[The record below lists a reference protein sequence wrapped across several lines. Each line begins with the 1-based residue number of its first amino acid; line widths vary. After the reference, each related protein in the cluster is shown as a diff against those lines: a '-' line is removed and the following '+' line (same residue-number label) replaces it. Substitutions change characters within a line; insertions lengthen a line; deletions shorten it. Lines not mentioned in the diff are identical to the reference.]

1 MAVTRR
7 MSEEEYQDL
16 VLSGVDGHWELHDGR
31 LVEKPAMTF
40 EHGDTTFMLGLQ
52 LGSQLER
59 RQFRVAINGWRVR
72 RSEATI
78 FVLDLVVIPTSYA
91 EEFRGQPG
99 RLAIFVR
106 PLPLVVEVWSAS
118 TGDDDIEAKIPVYQA
133 RGDQEICRIHPYER
147 TLTAWRRLP
156 EGCIRRPATTTAR
169 SGWPPCRMWRSTSI
183 RSSRPDATFPTTCI
197 LMQERL
203 GSRSANFHRDPVSHH
218 GPGYG
223 AVTACD

>member
-7 MSEEEYQDL
+7 MSEQEYQDL

-91 EEFRGQPG
+91 EEFRGQPAGSRSSSGPCRWSSRSG
-99 RLAIFVR
+99 R
-106 PLPLVVEVWSAS
+106 
-118 TGDDDIEAKIPVYQA
+118 
-133 RGDQEICRIHPYER
+133 
-147 TLTAWRRLP
+147 RRL
-156 EGCIRRPATTTAR
+156 ATTTSRRR
-169 SGWPPCRMWRSTSI
+169 SRSTRRAAI
-183 RSSRPDATFPTTCI
+183 RRSVVSTPTSG
-197 LMQERL
+197 R
-203 GSRSANFHRDPVSHH
+203 
-218 GPGYG
+218 
-223 AVTACD
+223 